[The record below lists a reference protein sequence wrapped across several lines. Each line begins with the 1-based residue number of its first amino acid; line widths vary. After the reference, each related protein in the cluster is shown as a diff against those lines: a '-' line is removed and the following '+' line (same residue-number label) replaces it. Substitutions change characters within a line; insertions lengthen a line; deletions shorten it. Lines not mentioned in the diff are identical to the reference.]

1 MFYYILLE
9 LAPSFWINLEFLTR
23 GWRYAVLSCLGDC
36 FAKHLA
42 APAKEIQEVDITIIS
57 LNEGH
62 IQDSNDLIRHAIW
75 YVYIFIYLFMH
86 LFIYLCVYLFTY
98 YISPIVYAA
107 IFLQYHPSQVWHALR
122 LRMFASI
129 YTWKRWLKHRHLP
142 PRSTELPHEEVQS
155 NPCLGLRGSGWLIA
169 TGSMEK
175 PGLKPELLKLGGS
188 MFKPRTLTLS
198 SYSSSGFP

>member
-1 MFYYILLE
+1 MYHNVLLYSIGIGT
-9 LAPSFWINLEFLTR
+9 LLLNKPGVSYPRLTLCRFVLFGWLLCQAFSGTCQRNPR
-23 GWRYAVLSCLGDC
+23 GWYYYNKLKWGPHSGFQWFDQTC
-36 FAKHLA
+36 
-42 APAKEIQEVDITIIS
+42 
-57 LNEGH
+57 N
-62 IQDSNDLIRHAIW
+62 LIC
-75 YVYIFIYLFMH
+75 IY
-86 LFIYLCVYLFTY
+86 LFIYLCIYLFIY
-98 YISPIVYAA
+98 VFIYLHIIFHPA